1 MASRLLPNYLVA
13 ERKRLAL
20 SQKEV
25 AFMLGKKS
33 GEQVSRHER
42 FSLVPAL
49 ETALEYEAIY
59 KKPVSELFSGLF
71 DKAKTNVADRAELLD
86 ERDRKTKGQRRNLK
100 QKELLRRLAFED
112 ILKRHAEKYPT
123 V

>member
-1 MASRLLPNYLVA
+1 MASRRLPNYLVA

-20 SQKEV
+20 SQEEV

-42 FSLVPAL
+42 FSLVPTL

-59 KKPVSELFSGLF
+59 KKPVSELFAGIF
-71 DKAKTNVADRAELLD
+71 DAASDRVADRAEILD
-86 ERDRKTKGQRRNLK
+86 EHDRKTKGMRRNLK
-100 QKELLRRLAFED
+100 QKELLQRLAFED
-112 ILKRHAEKYPT
+112 VLKRHAKK
-123 V
+123 

>member
-1 MASRLLPNYLVA
+1 MASRRLPNYLVA

-20 SQKEV
+20 SQEEV
-25 AFMLGKKS
+25 AFMLGKKG

-42 FSLVPAL
+42 YSLVPTL

-71 DKAKTNVADRAELLD
+71 DEAKTNVADRAELLD
-86 ERDRKTKGQRRNLK
+86 ERGRNTKGQRRNLK
-100 QKELLRRLAFED
+100 KTELFERLAFEE
-112 ILKRHAEKYPT
+112 ILKRHAEK
-123 V
+123 